1 MIKIIIDG
9 KEYVFEGDELT
20 SPTIEAI
27 KFLNDKLE
35 KEMVV

>member
-9 KEYVFEGDELT
+9 KEYVFEGDALT
-20 SPTIEAI
+20 SPIHDAI
-27 KFLNDKLE
+27 KFLSDELE

>member
-27 KFLNDKLE
+27 KFLSVRLE
-35 KEMVV
+35 LEMVV